1 MAYQVSKEIGACAAV
16 LAGQVDAVILTGGMA
31 HSERLTGFIEERVG
45 FIAPIVRYPGEYE
58 MQSLAE
64 NAYEVLCKNSRCLL
78 WSRGRTCLTVLR
90 ILRVQYA

>member
-1 MAYQVSKEIGACAAV
+1 
-16 LAGQVDAVILTGGMA
+16 MA

-64 NAYEVLCKNSRCLL
+64 NAYEVLCKKQPLL
-78 WSRGRTCLTVLR
+78 IMEQGGEHV
-90 ILRVQYA
+90 